1 MIGGI
6 LSRVWGYVA
15 AVAAAVAV
23 IGAAFLR
30 GQRAGRD
37 AVVAE
42 AARRGEETRQRAVA
56 AAREAQRE
64 GAVERL
70 RRGEF

>member
-42 AARRGEETRQRAVA
+42 AARRGEETRQRAEA

-64 GAVERL
+64 GALERL

>member
-1 MIGGI
+1 MIAA
-6 LSRVWGYVA
+6 LWSRVWGYVA
-15 AVAAAVAV
+15 AAGAVVAAVAGV
-23 IGAAFLR
+23 WLA

-37 AVVAE
+37 AVAAE
-42 AARRGEETRQRAVA
+42 AARRGEEARRRGDD

-64 GAVERL
+64 GAGERL

>member
-1 MIGGI
+1 MIGWL

-15 AVAAAVAV
+15 TVAAAVAV
-23 IGAAFLR
+23 IGAAFMR

-42 AARRGEETRQRAVA
+42 AARRGEEARQRAEA
-56 AAREAQRE
+56 AARQAQRE

-70 RRGEF
+70 QRGEF